1 MDTRKV
7 TLGIVC
13 AAMLAGCSAVT
24 NFRKYEFFLDN

>member
-7 TLGIVC
+7 ALGIVC

-24 NFRKYEFFLDN
+24 NYRKYELFLTD